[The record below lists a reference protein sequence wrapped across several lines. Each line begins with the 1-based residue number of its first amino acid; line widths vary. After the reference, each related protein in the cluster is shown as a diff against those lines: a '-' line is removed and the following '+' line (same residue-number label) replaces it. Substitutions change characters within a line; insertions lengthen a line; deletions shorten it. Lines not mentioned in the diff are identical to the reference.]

1 MELLAVAGIA
11 LWGYYVGATN
21 PKWTRPGSG
30 PGPDDDEHTP
40 DVVDD
45 QIQDIPPTA
54 MVEQYIED
62 SEKRW
67 DDSRIPKQSGIIT
80 PYTRPSEI
88 MPFFKSAKTQNT
100 NTQVKQRKLE
110 LFSGNLLEDT
120 SLTGTWKRKV
130 EAPAMFA
137 PTPQGIVTS
146 GGTTGNPIGE
156 AAMEKARAVQS
167 TKHNNVLPAE
177 QIRVGPGLGVGPDVA
192 ATGGFQQF
200 YRQLP
205 LNVNDYKLTT
215 LPGRANH
222 GASRIAKPEAPQ
234 HVQVNHNPGATV
246 INYDDRPPEP
256 TLGAYRAQS
265 LYPADPARE
274 FQAKKMMETNREG
287 IATGAHEAPQARHV
301 DDTRGRTK
309 NGYDPTGNVGGGG
322 GVDHE
327 MSSGSGTTG
336 ATGDGRSDPAINRA
350 YASTI
355 AGSYVVVNGQL
366 SQKHTSQRES
376 GVRTIGTGGMQTT
389 AGPSLPVSTGETR
402 PILVPQTTIRELTGY
417 TGDHLGI
424 AGVRNP
430 VEPMNAIEHQ
440 DLTRY
445 AKRAE
450 QNIGGYMMP
459 AGVRNPVE
467 PMNAIEHQDLTRYA
481 KRAEQNIGG
490 YMMPAGLANPANR
503 TDVAVHQPLT
513 RHAKRADQTR
523 GLVNPAG
530 RVNAFQNSSLGTTG
544 VRKSHA
550 YYAGLSHTQ
559 AKLPNQVVTGTAGV
573 PVRAGSKQDP
583 WNRWLDT
590 SIAERQLSG
599 NPYAH
604 DISSTIA
611 AKNAAHAAASR
622 VAATTGKHVFKPPSA
637 AAAGAGRPLPQDHVV
652 SKQWRPTHR
661 GPQVDPLWFRKKNN
675 VKNTKKNTR
684 TT

>member
-21 PKWTRPGSG
+21 PKWTRPGPDG
-30 PGPDDDEHTP
+30 LGRDDDERTP
-40 DVVDD
+40 EVVDD

-54 MVEQYIED
+54 MIERYIDD

-130 EAPAMFA
+130 EAPTMFA

-256 TLGAYRAQS
+256 TLGAFRAQS

-274 FQAKKMMETNREG
+274 FQNNKMLETNREG
-287 IATGAHEAPQARHV
+287 IATGANEAPQARFV
-301 DDTRGRTK
+301 DETRGRIK
-309 NGYDPTGNVGGGG
+309 NGYDPTGVGGGVGG
-322 GVDHE
+322 GVDRE
-327 MSSGSGTTG
+327 MSAGTG
-336 ATGDGRSDPAINRA
+336 ASVGTGDGRSDPVINRA
-350 YASTI
+350 YATTI
-355 AGSYVVVNGQL
+355 AGSYVVVDGQI
-366 SQKHTSQRES
+366 SHKHTSQRES

-389 AGPSLPVSTGETR
+389 AGPALPVSTGETR
-402 PILVPQTTIRELTGY
+402 PILVPQATIRDLTGHTEY
-417 TGDHLGI
+417 SGI

-430 VEPMNAIEHQ
+430 I
-440 DLTRY
+440 
-445 AKRAE
+445 
-450 QNIGGYMMP
+450 
-459 AGVRNPVE
+459 E

-490 YMMPAGLANPANR
+490 YMMPAGLTNPANR

-530 RVNAFQNSSLGTTG
+530 RVNAFQNSSWGTTG

-599 NPYAH
+599 NPFSH
-604 DISSTIA
+604 DVASTVA

-622 VAATTGKHVFKPPSA
+622 VAATTGKHVPNAPSA

-652 SKQWRPTHR
+652 SKQWKPTHR
-661 GPQVDPLWFRKKNN
+661 GPQVDPMWFRKKN
-675 VKNTKKNTR
+675 VKNAKKNTR